1 MEQRSGTPMA
11 TRLGFKPGMRVWFH
25 DMPPAVREAIAPER
39 AALEEM
45 GCATDGVQGVH
56 LFASRRDH
64 LERELGALRGLLASN
79 GFCWVSW
86 PEQDAACELEGTAVA
101 DVAAAHGWEERDR
114 CAFEGW
120 SGVKLTVRDVT
131 DPVQSST

>member
-25 DMPPAVREAIAPER
+25 DMPASVRAAIAPER

-45 GCATDGVQGVH
+45 GCATEGVQGVH
-56 LFASRRDH
+56 LFASRCDH
-64 LERELGALRGLLASN
+64 LQRELGALRDLVAAN

-86 PEQDAACELEGTAVA
+86 PEPDAACELYGDRVA
-101 DVAAAHGWEERDR
+101 DLAAAQGWEERDR

-120 SGVKLTVRDVT
+120 SGVKLIPGLR
-131 DPVQSST
+131 PKS

>member
-25 DMPPAVREAIAPER
+25 DMPQAVRDAIAPER

-56 LFASRRDH
+56 LFTSRRDH
-64 LERELGALRGLLASN
+64 LERELGALRGLLARN

-86 PEQDAACELEGTAVA
+86 PEQAGATDLAGGTVA
-101 DVAAAHGWEERDR
+101 EVAAAQGWEERDR
-114 CAFEGW
+114 CAFQGW
-120 SGVKLTVRDVT
+120 SGVKLTPRDPSRPAKSWT
-131 DPVQSST
+131 

>member
-25 DMPPAVREAIAPER
+25 DMPQAVRDAIAPER
-39 AALEEM
+39 AALEEL

-56 LFASRRDH
+56 LFTSRRDH

-86 PEQDAACELEGTAVA
+86 PEQDEASDLARGTVA
-101 DVAAAHGWEERDR
+101 DVAAAQGWEERDR
-114 CAFEGW
+114 CAFQGW
-120 SGVKLTVRDVT
+120 SGVKLTPCTAPNAVK
-131 DPVQSST
+131 STT

>member
-1 MEQRSGTPMA
+1 MEQCSGTPMA

-25 DMPPAVREAIAPER
+25 DMPPAVRDAIAPER
-39 AALEEM
+39 AALEEL

-86 PEQDAACELEGTAVA
+86 PEQEGTSELHEHTVA
-101 DVAAAHGWEERDR
+101 DVAAAQGWEARDR
-114 CAFEGW
+114 CAFAGW
-120 SGVKLTVRDVT
+120 SGVKLTPRLT
-131 DPVQSST
+131 PAAE